1 MFVGNL
7 HFDTTKD
14 ELQTVFAEV
23 GEIMDVVLPTDRA
36 TGRPRGF
43 AFVEYSSD
51 DSAATAIQK
60 FDGFELG
67 GRNLRVNEA
76 EKRAPRGPHVG
87 GGRPFSPGGGSGG
100 AGGGESFG
108 PDGFGAAARPPRSKG
123 SRRNIR
129 SRKRSFG

>member
-7 HFDTTKD
+7 NFDTTKD
-14 ELQTVFAEV
+14 ELQSVFAEV
-23 GEIMDVVLPTDRA
+23 GEVTDVVLPTDRA

-51 DSAATAIQK
+51 EAAATAIQK

-76 EKRAPRGPHVG
+76 EKRVPRAPRLD
-87 GGRPFSPGGGSGG
+87 G
-100 AGGGESFG
+100 ASSSEGFG
-108 PDGFGAAARPPRSKG
+108 PDGFGPGTRPPRSKG